1 MDDNPPT
8 ARQGA
13 HLSLKTTEPQSFGHG
28 WISGVFAV
36 VLGILGLGAVLC
48 FHYPE
53 WLTMPQLRGRYP
65 LPYVRALV
73 HVVLVAAYL
82 LGTASVWLRRNK
94 ALGLT
99 GIALVLIA
107 ALLGGSR
114 VPIDRDVPA
123 GGLFGLD
130 WFLLNLILFSVVY
143 IPLERLFAKHPQQ
156 PVFRKGW
163 RTDLT
168 YFFLSNLLVQVTTI
182 LTLGP
187 AMVFFD
193 WARNARMVSWVSSA
207 PMLLQCVGA
216 ILVADLT
223 QYWVHRAFHASPF
236 LWRFHAIHHSAEAM
250 DWLAG
255 SRLHLVDAI
264 VTRGLTYVPIYVL
277 GFSQS
282 AIVVYVVVVVV
293 QATFIHANVRWEFRA
308 VRGLVATP
316 CFHHWHHA
324 AERDAIDK
332 NFAVHSPI
340 WDRLFGTYYL
350 PDRWPAQYGLAGD
363 EHIPSGWLS
372 QFVFP
377 FRRRPVVTESDA
389 TAGR

>member
-1 MDDNPPT
+1 MQRPPALVAVTCNGPGIILSPREHSRHHVAPFAQHYCIATGWCNRCLAAIDFFPRLERLITRLTGLEPRDDDSAFQASVAAQDGRRLPWMTDSPVP
-8 ARQGA
+8 RPGA

-53 WLTMPQLRGRYP
+53 WLTMPELRGRYP

-73 HVVLVAAYL
+73 HVVLVAAFL
-82 LGTASVWLRRNK
+82 LGTVSVCLRQNK

-99 GIALVLIA
+99 GITLVLIA

-143 IPLERLFAKHPQQ
+143 IPLERLFAKHPEQ
-156 PVFRKGW
+156 PVFRKAW

-193 WARNARMVSWVSSA
+193 WARNPRVVSWVA
-207 PMLLQCVGA
+207 
-216 ILVADLT
+216 
-223 QYWVHRAFHASPF
+223 
-236 LWRFHAIHHSAEAM
+236 
-250 DWLAG
+250 
-255 SRLHLVDAI
+255 
-264 VTRGLTYVPIYVL
+264 
-277 GFSQS
+277 
-282 AIVVYVVVVVV
+282 
-293 QATFIHANVRWEFRA
+293 
-308 VRGLVATP
+308 
-316 CFHHWHHA
+316 
-324 AERDAIDK
+324 
-332 NFAVHSPI
+332 
-340 WDRLFGTYYL
+340 
-350 PDRWPAQYGLAGD
+350 
-363 EHIPSGWLS
+363 
-372 QFVFP
+372 
-377 FRRRPVVTESDA
+377 RRRCRSSS
-389 TAGR
+389 

>member
-1 MDDNPPT
+1 
-8 ARQGA
+8 
-13 HLSLKTTEPQSFGHG
+13 
-28 WISGVFAV
+28 
-36 VLGILGLGAVLC
+36 
-48 FHYPE
+48 
-53 WLTMPQLRGRYP
+53 
-65 LPYVRALV
+65 
-73 HVVLVAAYL
+73 
-82 LGTASVWLRRNK
+82 
-94 ALGLT
+94 LT

-114 VPIDRDVPA
+114 VPTDRDVPA

-143 IPLERLFAKHPQQ
+143 IPLERLFAKYPEQ
-156 PVFRKGW
+156 PVFRTGW

-168 YFFLSNLLVQVTTI
+168 YFFVSNMLVQVTTL

-193 WARNARMVSWVSSA
+193 WARSAQVVSWVGSA
-207 PMLLQCVGA
+207 PLALQVAGA
-216 ILVADLT
+216 ILLADLT
-223 QYWVHRAFHASPF
+223 QYWVHRSFHSVPV

-277 GFSQS
+277 GFSQP

-293 QATFIHANVRWEFRA
+293 QATFIHANVRWEFRPI
-308 VRGLVATP
+308 RGLIATP
-316 CFHHWHHA
+316 SFHHWHHS
-324 AERDAIDK
+324 AEPEAIDK

-350 PDRWPAQYGLAGD
+350 PDRWPGTYGLAGGD
-363 EHIPSGWLS
+363 RVPSGWLS
-372 QFVFP
+372 QFVWP
-377 FRRRPVVTESDA
+377 FRRRQRATPGQRDRTHESMITERDGKLFPSEF
-389 TAGR
+389 